1 MNRSF
6 PARISASTPAWAEF
20 SLTCIGIGR
29 NVGQEP
35 ATGKEPGKAALWTAG
50 FVGPQPAVSIGPGAI
65 WGRVYDAVTVQGG
78 RYVQGGGCLTVG
90 VAGLIQGGG
99 FGSFSKAFGM
109 AGASLIEA
117 EVVIADGAVKI
128 ANGCT
133 NSDLFWAL
141 KGGGGGFGVI
151 TRLTLRTHALPD
163 TFGGAFVDVSASSD
177 DAYRR
182 LVVKVLEFYREALFN
197 PNWGEQIRF
206 RPDRLV
212 SIAMVFQG
220 LDQDRAK
227 AVWRPFFDWVAAAPQ
242 DYTVVV
248 DASSNGAFPRRV
260 SRTQIPAAGSWPGD
274 RR

>member
-1 MNRSF
+1 MQDVALHDAF
-6 PARISASTPAWAEF
+6 
-20 SLTCIGIGR
+20 
-29 NVGQEP
+29 VG
-35 ATGKEPGKAALWTAG
+35 AG
-50 FVGPQPAVSIGPGAI
+50 CEGQVGPQPAVSIGPGAI

-117 EVVIADGAVKI
+117 EVVTADGAVKI
-128 ANGCT
+128 ANACT
-133 NSDLFWAL
+133 NPDLFWAL
-141 KGGGGGFGVI
+141 KGGGGGFGVV
-151 TRLTLRTHALPD
+151 TRVTLRTHALPD
-163 TFGGAFVDVSASSD
+163 TFGGAFADVRASSD

-220 LDQDRAK
+220 LDQSQAK
-227 AVWRPFFDWVAAAPQ
+227 AVWSPFFDWVKAAPQ
-242 DYTVVV
+242 EFALV
-248 DASSNGAFPRRV
+248 SPPRIGALPARRFLGPH
-260 SRTQIPAAGSWPGD
+260 IPAAGSRPCDG
-274 RR
+274 R